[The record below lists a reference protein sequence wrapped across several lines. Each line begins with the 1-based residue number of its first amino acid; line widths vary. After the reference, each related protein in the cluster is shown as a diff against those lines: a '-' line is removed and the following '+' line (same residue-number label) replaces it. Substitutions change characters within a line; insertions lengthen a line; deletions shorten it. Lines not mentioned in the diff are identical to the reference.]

1 LEIHFRT
8 KFTKDYSSRGCS
20 TEFSREQEASLAFHA
35 RNATSSREWAVTGE
49 EIGFNLFSSG
59 ESAAKESS
67 FSMNGR
73 LAGKTAL
80 ITAAAQGIGRATA
93 EAFAREGAQVI
104 ATDINEAG
112 LSESQN
118 VQTLKLDVTRPDM
131 IAECSVRTGPIDILF
146 NCAGF
151 VHAGSINDCTEDDW
165 DFGVTLNVRSMF
177 RMIKAFLP
185 GMIEKG
191 GGSIIN
197 TSSVA
202 GLKGV
207 PNRFIYSVTKAAVV
221 GLTKAVAV
229 DFIRQKVRCNAI
241 CPGTVESPSLNG
253 RIAVQAQLEGKSEM
267 EVREAFVARQPMGR
281 LGQPSEIA
289 ALAVY
294 LASDESGFTTGQIH
308 IIDGGW
314 AA

>member
-1 LEIHFRT
+1 VVECL
-8 KFTKDYSSRGCS
+8 
-20 TEFSREQEASLAFHA
+20 
-35 RNATSSREWAVTGE
+35 E
-49 EIGFNLFSSG
+49 EIGFNLFSSS
-59 ESAAKESS
+59 ESAAKEPSL
-67 FSMNGR
+67 SMNGR

-93 EAFAREGAQVI
+93 EAFAREGAHVI
-104 ATDINEAG
+104 ATDINEAV
-112 LSESQN
+112 LSDLQN
-118 VQTLKLDVTRPDM
+118 VQTLKLDVTQPHM
-131 IAECSVRTGPIDILF
+131 IAECSAHTGPIDILF

-151 VHAGSINDCTEDDW
+151 VHAGSINDCTEDAW
-165 DFGVTLNVRSMF
+165 DFGMTLNVRSMF

-207 PNRFIYSVTKAAVV
+207 PNRFLYSVTKAAVV

-253 RIAVQAQLEGKSEM
+253 RIAAQAQLEGKTEA

-281 LGQPSEIA
+281 LGLPSEIA

-314 AA
+314 SA